1 MAEGDPAG
9 EAYRSVQKAALELRR
24 RGVLLAVCSKNDDH
38 VARLPFREHPEM
50 ILREKDISVFQ
61 ANWQDKPSNIRAI
74 ARELSLGLESM
85 VFLDDNPAERA
96 LVREILPEVA
106 VPELPEDPAFY
117 ARTLAAGGYF
127 EAISFSSEDVHRAQ
141 FYADNARR
149 GELIVQTGDME
160 SYLRSLDMELSL
172 RPFDKT
178 GRARIVQ
185 LISKSNQYNLTTKR
199 YTEVQ
204 VAQMEKE
211 EKYFTLQVRL
221 SDVFGDNGMISVV
234 ICAEDVPREW
244 RVDTWLMSCRV
255 LGRRVETAILNNI
268 LHHARERGIRKLVGT
283 YIPTE
288 RNRLVEDHYS
298 KLGFQK
304 IEEREDRSAVYEL
317 EVTDACV
324 EVPMKVFCEYCESA
338 CA

>member
-1 MAEGDPAG
+1 
-9 EAYRSVQKAALELRR
+9 
-24 RGVLLAVCSKNDDH
+24 
-38 VARLPFREHPEM
+38 M
-50 ILREKDISVFQ
+50 ILREKDIAVFQ

-74 ARELSLGLESM
+74 SKELSLGLESM
-85 VFLDDNPAERA
+85 VFLDDSPAERA
-96 LVREILPEVA
+96 LVREVLPEVA

-127 EAISFSSEDVHRAQ
+127 EAISFSAEDVNRAQ
-141 FYADNARR
+141 FYKDNARR
-149 GELIVQTGDME
+149 VELMGQTADME
-160 SYLRSLDMELSL
+160 SYLRSLDMQLSL
-172 RPFDKT
+172 RPFDET

-185 LISKSNQYNLTTKR
+185 LINKSNQYNLTTKR
-199 YTEVQ
+199 YTEAQ
-204 VAQMEKE
+204 VAQIEKE
-211 EKYFTLQVRL
+211 GKYFTLQVRL

-234 ICAEDVPREW
+234 ICIEDMPGEW

-255 LGRRVETAILNNI
+255 LGRRVENAVLNNI
-268 LHHARERGIRKLVGT
+268 LYHARERGIRKLVGT

-304 IEEREDRSAVYEL
+304 IEERKDRSTVYEM
-317 EVTDACV
+317 EVTDASI